1 MTRTSPAIV
10 LALAALSMLATSAAA
25 IAAPASA
32 TTALNIR
39 TGPGTNFNVLDTL
52 LAGENV
58 EVTECVSNG
67 WCHIEHDGPNGW
79 VSSSYLAAPAPA
91 PAPAPEPTPSPTPSD
106 PDCSFG
112 ITLGAEGP
120 SFSVNCGD
128 NPPPAPTPTPTPTPE
143 PTPEPEADTA
153 CFYTGTNF
161 TGAEFCHGP
170 AILNTLDS
178 NFNDKISSVRLF
190 GNAKVR
196 LCRNANLGGLC
207 STLVN
212 DRAALGGAINDR
224 ASSLRVFTGGI
235 VPPAPPAA
243 PVTHS
248 SGSINLKQ
256 TFSANLDNGA
266 TTGNGRDI
274 WYEAENPVAKFI
286 TPRNGAKLALGDRSN
301 RGFAGCSTESF
312 SGNRISIWQL
322 PVGSYVC
329 VKTNK
334 GRISQFRLNGYTGT
348 TMNLGYTTWAN

>member
-1 MTRTSPAIV
+1 MTRTSPIIV
-10 LALAALSMLATSAAA
+10 LALAALSIVASSAIA

-32 TTALNIR
+32 TTALNVR

-52 LAGENV
+52 LPGENV

-67 WCHIEHDGPNGW
+67 WCHVQHDGPNGW

-91 PAPAPEPTPSPTPSD
+91 PSPTPAPTPTPTPSN

-112 ITLGAEGP
+112 ITLGADGP

-128 NPPPAPTPTPTPTPE
+128 TPAPAPAPTPD
-143 PTPEPEADTA
+143 PTPEPEPEPAGNTA
-153 CFYTGTNF
+153 CFYTGANF

-178 NFNDKISSVRLF
+178 TFNDEISSVQLF

-207 STLVN
+207 RTIN
-212 DRAALGGAINDR
+212 ADRAALGGPINNR
-224 ASSLRVFTGGI
+224 ASSLRVFVGGV

-243 PVTHS
+243 PTTFS
-248 SGSINLKQ
+248 TGAINLKQ
-256 TFSANLDNGA
+256 TFSANLDNGVM
-266 TTGNGRDI
+266 TSVGRDI
-274 WYEAENPVAKFI
+274 WYEAENPLAKFI
-286 TPRNGAKLALGDRSN
+286 TPKNGAKLALGDRSN
-301 RGFAGCSTESF
+301 RGFAGCSVESF
-312 SGNRISIWQL
+312 STNRISIWQM

-329 VKTNK
+329 VKTDQ
-334 GRISQFRLNGYTGT
+334 GRISQFRMNGYTGT